1 LLLSGLAVHLAL
13 ATVLSA
19 GRSHAFSVATLAT
32 AGCHERITLEAA
44 EAAGLRPT
52 RPVTRDDHALHAALP
67 FFVPEPWDRATLS
80 LLIGVRE
87 PDFHGAAAHDLVAL
101 AAVHLSPTHQHE
113 HCLRGPGDDGA
124 AGDATALAKCSRFIA
139 REVELALRAGPE
151 DTETVS
157 VALTVGPRPVSVL
170 TRPWR
175 LGRALHALQDSFA
188 HGLRDENFGRVRAL
202 LNYVDPL
209 VARPW
214 QLERD
219 GHPHV
224 SALDACGAER
234 LTPAALAAREAS
246 RALLAATSR
255 ESPSTPHLEA
265 LAPHLRLEPACEGVA
280 WCSTAQRL
288 LDERLGEASGCSS
301 AGKDVSLW
309 ALGLALSWAATR
321 RRTSI
326 VVPPPTR
333 GEWVVTLLAIAFS
346 VSTAR
351 AEVPAERLAGA
362 VTLGA
367 SAERGAFVLGVGLR
381 FLVVPRV
388 EARAD
393 AEWNPWFDLLAG
405 KTSVGAFNARVGVRW
420 AWANAGAVSVA
431 SSLGVGASV
440 LLHDTVGARLGAV
453 GPCLVVAPIEVVL
466 PGPFST
472 HFELAPEAALVVP
485 SLVGIPLLY
494 HQYRVTLSLR
504 LGPAPNG

>member
-1 LLLSGLAVHLAL
+1 MHLAL
-13 ATVLSA
+13 VTVLSA

-32 AGCHERITLEAA
+32 VGCHERITLEAA
-44 EAAGLRPT
+44 EAAGVRPT
-52 RPVTRDDHALHAALP
+52 LPMTRDDIALHAALP
-67 FFVPEPWDRATLS
+67 FFVPEPWDRGTLA

-124 AGDATALAKCSRFIA
+124 AGDVTALASCRRFIM
-139 REVELALRAGPE
+139 REVELAARAGPD

-157 VALTVGPRPVSVL
+157 IALTVGARPVSVL
-170 TRPWR
+170 SRHYR

-224 SALDACGAER
+224 GALDACGADR

-246 RALLAATSR
+246 RALLAAVTDAA
-255 ESPSTPHLEA
+255 PGTLHLEA
-265 LAPHLRLEPACEGVA
+265 VAPHLRLEPACDGQVA

-288 LDERLGEASGCSS
+288 LDERLGDAAGCSS
-301 AGKDVSLW
+301 AGGDVGLC
-309 ALGLALSWAATR
+309 ALGLVLGWVATR
-321 RRTSI
+321 RRRGI
-326 VVPPPTR
+326 VVHEQAHAGR
-333 GEWVVTLLAIAFS
+333 VVTLLVIAFS
-346 VSTAR
+346 ASTVR
-351 AEVPAERLAGA
+351 AEVPTERLAGA
-362 VTLGA
+362 VTLGG

-381 FLVVPRV
+381 LLVALRV
-388 EARAD
+388 ELRAD

-405 KTSVGAFNARVGVRW
+405 KTSAGALNARVGARW
-420 AWANAGAVSVA
+420 TWASAGDVSVA
-431 SSLGVGASV
+431 SSLGVGTSV

-453 GPCLVVAPIEVVL
+453 GPCLVVAPVEVVL
-466 PGPFST
+466 PGPFAT

-494 HQYRVTLSLR
+494 QQYRLTLSIR
-504 LGPAPNG
+504 LGPAPQG